1 MAKARIL
8 VVEDEQHV
16 AELITL
22 YLDKE
27 GFETVTA
34 GDGPR
39 ALQMARELKP
49 DLVLLD
55 LMLPGMDGLDVFR
68 EMRKE
73 SRVPVIVVTAR
84 GEEVDRVVGLEL
96 GADDYV
102 VKPFSPRELVARVK
116 AVLRRSVETLAGEQQ
131 AIQFPGL
138 RIDRTRHQV
147 FVGGDEVAVTPME
160 FRLLWY
166 LASHPDK
173 VCTREE
179 LLREVWG
186 EDSYSDART
195 VDVHI
200 KRIRRK
206 VQTDPQGEPLIATVW
221 GVGYRFQAPRAG

>member
-1 MAKARIL
+1 MAKTKVL
-8 VVEDEQHV
+8 VIEDEQHV
-16 AELITL
+16 SELVTV
-22 YLDKE
+22 YLEKE
-27 GFETVTA
+27 GFEPLTA
-34 GDGPR
+34 ADGPS

-55 LMLPGMDGLDVFR
+55 LMLPGMDGLEVFR
-68 EMRKE
+68 ELRKE
-73 SRVPVIVVTAR
+73 SRVPVIIVTAR

-116 AVLRRSVETLAGEQQ
+116 AVLRRAAEGVSDEQE

-138 RIDRTRHQV
+138 CIDRARHQV
-147 FVGGDEVAVTPME
+147 LSEGKEVALTPME
-160 FRLLWY
+160 FRLLWH

-206 VQTDPQGEPLIATVW
+206 ITGDSDGEPLIATVW
-221 GVGYRFQAPRAG
+221 GVGYRFQPPAAT

>member
-1 MAKARIL
+1 MAKTKVL
-8 VVEDEQHV
+8 VVEDEEHV
-16 AELITL
+16 SELVTL
-22 YLDKE
+22 YLEKE
-27 GFETVTA
+27 GFEPLTA
-34 GDGPR
+34 ADGPS
-39 ALQMARELKP
+39 ALKMARELKP

-55 LMLPGMDGLDVFR
+55 LMLPGMDGLEVFR
-68 EMRKE
+68 ELRKE
-73 SRVPVIVVTAR
+73 SRVPVIIVTAR

-116 AVLRRSVETLAGEQQ
+116 AVLRRSAEGVTGEQEV
-131 AIQFPGL
+131 IQFPGL
-138 RIDRTRHQV
+138 RIDRARHQV
-147 FVGGDEVAVTPME
+147 LAEGKEVALTPME
-160 FRLLWY
+160 FRLLWH

-206 VQTDPQGEPLIATVW
+206 VRGDSEGEPLIATVW
-221 GVGYRFQAPRAG
+221 GVGYRFQPPPAT

>member
-1 MAKARIL
+1 MAKAKVL

-22 YLDKE
+22 YLGKE
-27 GFETVTA
+27 GFDPIIA
-34 GDGPR
+34 GDGPA
-39 ALQMARELKP
+39 ALKMARELKP

-55 LMLPGMDGLDVFR
+55 LMLPGMDGLQVFR
-68 EMRKE
+68 ELRKE
-73 SRVPVIVVTAR
+73 SRVPVIIATAR

-116 AVLRRSVETLAGEQQ
+116 AVLRRSAEGVAGEQE
-131 AIQFPGL
+131 AIQFPGP
-138 RIDRTRHQV
+138 RIDRSRHQAWAE
-147 FVGGDEVAVTPME
+147 GKEVALTPME

-166 LASHPDK
+166 LVSHPDK

-206 VQTDPQGEPLIATVW
+206 LRGDAEKEALIATVW
-221 GVGYRFQAPRAG
+221 GVGYRFEPPQAT